1 MRQVKLQLQE
11 NEMKRQHEIYQM
23 SLEDERSK
31 CLKLKTKME
40 QEVGRARQQSETR
53 NNSQVLSD
61 EEQNID
67 AQLSMSKPLVTEI
80 MEFFYNKDRESCNEE
95 SLEELVEELQKAVI
109 SCLKAEEQ
117 FQQAAYYNPQDN
129 LHLQR
134 KQRDAYAGA
143 TRFGS

>member
-117 FQQAAYYNPQDN
+117 FQQAAYYNP
-129 LHLQR
+129 
-134 KQRDAYAGA
+134 
-143 TRFGS
+143 